1 MERHDI
7 KLDLIKANI
16 IAKKRKEDMAILL
29 VDTSAMTITSRL
41 GVRRSAPRS

>member
-7 KLDLIKANI
+7 KLDLIKGNI
-16 IAKKRKEDMAILL
+16 VAKKRKEDMAILL
-29 VDTSAMTITSRL
+29 IDTSAMTTTSRL